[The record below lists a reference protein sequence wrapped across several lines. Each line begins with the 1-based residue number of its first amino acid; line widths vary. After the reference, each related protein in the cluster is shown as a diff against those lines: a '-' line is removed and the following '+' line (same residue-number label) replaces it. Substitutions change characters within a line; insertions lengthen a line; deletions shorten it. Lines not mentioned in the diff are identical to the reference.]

1 MQEGWVMLRKTMIAL
16 FAAASVATLVPDAA
30 SARGGFGGGGGF
42 RGGGGFHG
50 GGFGGG
56 GFRGGAIGMGGGG
69 FRAAAIGGG
78 GFRAAGI
85 GGGGFR
91 AAGLPVAAGFRGGN
105 VAGFRGGFHQ
115 GFRHRGFPIAAAA
128 IVGAGLGYG
137 SYGYYNGYDDGY
149 PYYANYGYDNGYYDS
164 GYYDNGYYGGGGCYV
179 VQQRVMTP
187 YGWSLQPV
195 QVCN

>member
-1 MQEGWVMLRKTMIAL
+1 MLRKTMIAL
-16 FAAASVATLVPDAA
+16 CAAASVAMLVPDTA

-42 RGGGGFHG
+42 H
-50 GGFGGG
+50 GG
-56 GFRGGAIGMGGGG
+56 GFRGGGIGIGGGG

-78 GFRAAGI
+78 GFRAAGSPVAAFR
-85 GGGGFR
+85 GGSFAVNSFRGGGF
-91 AAGLPVAAGFRGGN
+91 
-105 VAGFRGGFHQ
+105 HH

-128 IVGAGLGYG
+128 IVGAGVGYG
-137 SYGYYNGYDDGY
+137 LYGPYGYGYGYDDDY
-149 PYYANYGYDNGYYDS
+149 PYYANYGYDNGYY
-164 GYYDNGYYGGGGCYV
+164 YGDGGCYV

>member
-1 MQEGWVMLRKTMIAL
+1 MMIAL
-16 FAAASVATLVPDAA
+16 FAAASVAMLVPDAA

-78 GFRAAGI
+78 GFRAA
-85 GGGGFR
+85 
-91 AAGLPVAAGFRGGN
+91 ALPAAGFRGGGF
-105 VAGFRGGFHQ
+105 VGQGFRG

-137 SYGYYNGYDDGY
+137 AYGYYNGYDDGY
-149 PYYANYGYDNGYYDS
+149 PYYADYGYDNGYYGD
-164 GYYDNGYYGGGGCYV
+164 GGCYV
-179 VQQRVMTP
+179 VQQQVMTP
-187 YGWSLQPV
+187 YGWSFRPV